1 MRLTY
6 SFFPLPTL
14 YLSLGLGVIGSVIS
28 EKCNEPVYTGPQN
41 SSCEGCPVA
50 RTAAEIAAVN
60 AEYDSRL
67 YFNEEKRYLC
77 TVDYP
82 DYRDKC
88 YHFWV
93 IERYA
98 IESERAE
105 LFAPGSPEREVAD
118 ARAKIILQEVLQSD
132 HEL

>member
-1 MRLTY
+1 MQFTY
-6 SFFPLPTL
+6 SISLLPTL
-14 YLSLGLGVIGSVIS
+14 CLGLIGSVSS
-28 EKCNEPVYTGPQN
+28 EKCDGPIYTGPQN
-41 SSCEGCPVA
+41 SFCEGCPVA
-50 RTAAEIAAVN
+50 RTAAEVAAVN
-60 AEYDSRL
+60 VEYDSRL
-67 YFNEEKRYLC
+67 YSNEEKRYLC
-77 TVDYP
+77 TLDYP

-105 LFAPGSPEREVAD
+105 LFAPGSPEREAAD